1 VSTIDHAGIEESGHA
16 LGMASE
22 TLSLEEFAS
31 LLLVGN
37 KPANGSAP
45 AIPAAHSARLIAL
58 ATWLT
63 SRVGCGWPRRDDSG
77 YMLGRSPTQL
87 LRLLW
92 MKRQLLSQHP
102 LNQFLDPINHLLI
115 RDEGR
120 RVPVMLDLLVNLNAL
135 LTHGSP
141 FLTAFRNREDQS
153 HG

>member
-1 VSTIDHAGIEESGHA
+1 
-16 LGMASE
+16 
-22 TLSLEEFAS
+22 
-31 LLLVGN
+31 
-37 KPANGSAP
+37 
-45 AIPAAHSARLIAL
+45 
-58 ATWLT
+58 
-63 SRVGCGWPRRDDSG
+63 
-77 YMLGRSPTQL
+77 MLGRSPTQL

-120 RVPVMLDLLVNLNAL
+120 HVPVMLDLLVNLNAL